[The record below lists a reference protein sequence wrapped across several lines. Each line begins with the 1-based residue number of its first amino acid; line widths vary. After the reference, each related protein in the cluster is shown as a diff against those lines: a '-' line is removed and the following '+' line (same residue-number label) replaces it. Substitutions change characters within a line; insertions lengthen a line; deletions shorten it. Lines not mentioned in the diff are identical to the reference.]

1 VVLLF
6 CLIGAYSIN
15 NNVFDIGVMII
26 FGILGYLFK
35 KFGYQSAPL
44 ILCFVLG
51 PMFEVNLRRSLL
63 ISQGSF
69 SIFFTRPI
77 ALAAIVVCALLLLFN
92 VYQSFAGKNR
102 PVMESD

>member
-1 VVLLF
+1 V
-6 CLIGAYSIN
+6 IGAYSIN
-15 NNVFDIGVMII
+15 NNVFDIIVMVI

-35 KFGYQSAPL
+35 KFGYEAAPL

-77 ALAAIVVCALLLLFN
+77 ALTAIVVCVVLLLFN
-92 VYQSFAGKNR
+92 IYQTFAGKSR
-102 PVMESD
+102 PAVVSD

>member
-1 VVLLF
+1 V
-6 CLIGAYSIN
+6 IGAYSIN
-15 NNVFDIGVMII
+15 NNVFDIIVMVI

-35 KFGYQSAPL
+35 KFGYEAAPL

-77 ALAAIVVCALLLLFN
+77 ALAAIVTCVVLLLFN
-92 VYQSFAGKNR
+92 IYQTFAGKSR
-102 PVMESD
+102 SAVGSE

>member
-1 VVLLF
+1 MV
-6 CLIGAYSIN
+6 
-15 NNVFDIGVMII
+15 I

-35 KFGYQSAPL
+35 KFGYEAAPL

-77 ALAAIVVCALLLLFN
+77 ALIAIVACAVLLLFN
-92 VYQSFAGKNR
+92 IYKTFAPKSR
-102 PVMESD
+102 PAAVNE